1 MKPKPV
7 DNLGRKMSISK
18 KVTVVTG
25 ASSGLGRSIA
35 LLFAQNGAK
44 VVLAS
49 RDETKL
55 KEVAEEICQKGGEAA
70 SVVTNVRN
78 EQQCARLIEEAVKNY
93 GRIDVLVNSAGI
105 GIYGPVD
112 EFSTRDIDALLETNL
127 KGLAY
132 CSRAAYKEMKKQ
144 GSGHII
150 NVASIAGKFG
160 LPGESMYV
168 ASKFAAVGFSQSL
181 RKEAIRF
188 GVRVHTI
195 CPGGMNTPFWERVP
209 RKPDVS
215 KFLKPEHVAQL
226 VLYLASTPDDMV
238 FEDIVVQPKDEYVRR
253 FA

>member
-1 MKPKPV
+1 MKLKPV

-55 KEVAEEICQKGGEAA
+55 KEVAEEIHQKGGEAA
-70 SVVTNVRN
+70 SVVTDVRN
-78 EQQCARLIEEAVKNY
+78 ERQCARLIEEAIKNY
-93 GRIDVLVNSAGI
+93 GRIDVLVNNAGI
-105 GIYGPVD
+105 GIYGPVE
-112 EFSTRDIDALLETNL
+112 EFST
-127 KGLAY
+127 
-132 CSRAAYKEMKKQ
+132 
-144 GSGHII
+144 
-150 NVASIAGKFG
+150 
-160 LPGESMYV
+160 
-168 ASKFAAVGFSQSL
+168 
-181 RKEAIRF
+181 
-188 GVRVHTI
+188 
-195 CPGGMNTPFWERVP
+195 PFWKKVP

-226 VLYLASTPDDMV
+226 VLYIASTPDDMV